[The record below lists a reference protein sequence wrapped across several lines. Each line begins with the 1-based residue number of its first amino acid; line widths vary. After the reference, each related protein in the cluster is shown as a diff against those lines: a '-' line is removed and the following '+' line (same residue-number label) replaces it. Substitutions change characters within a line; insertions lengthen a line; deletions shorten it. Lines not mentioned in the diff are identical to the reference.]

1 MPDPASIFGKSKSK
15 GAELDDDEGEEA
27 EMPPDFE
34 DYAIQAFPELED
46 SPERLIALRKLIKS
60 CK

>member
-1 MPDPASIFGKSKSK
+1 MPDPASIFGKKPK
-15 GAELDDDEGEEA
+15 AAEPDGDEAEGA

-46 SPERLIALRKLIKS
+46 SPERLTALRKLIKS